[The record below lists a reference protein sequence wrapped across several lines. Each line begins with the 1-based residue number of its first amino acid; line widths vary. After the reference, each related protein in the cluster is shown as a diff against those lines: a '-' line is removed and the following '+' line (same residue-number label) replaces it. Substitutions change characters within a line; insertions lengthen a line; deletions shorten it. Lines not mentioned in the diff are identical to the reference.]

1 VIVGLGGAAVA
12 DVDDLQRLLGEGA
25 IGRSLRLE
33 LLRLTE
39 KRGLVVVP
47 RESGQGAPRPG
58 RGDVT
63 EKA

>member
-1 VIVGLGGAAVA
+1 MGLGGAAVA

-47 RESGQGAPRPG
+47 RESG
-58 RGDVT
+58 
-63 EKA
+63 